1 MHPYNADFGARDIYR
16 PNGEHATG
24 AWPHYAL
31 NAPQIAPDEEYHRL
45 QMIQNQSLLSHDT
58 DREMELLAWD
68 QFCQEIASRNAFKS
82 DYEISLAQQR
92 VCQRQEEWQR
102 AQHKAQES
110 SGRATVDYM
119 SEVEQ
124 YMNTMPGLYPATS
137 AEMPHYSQGSSSMPM
152 SSEAVSGSPLFDP
165 LCFGFFSP
173 HRDIYQNPPPFPKH
187 LGVVLGASGPGN
199 SSLYTS
205 SQDKPPDAPKKK
217 RPVH

>member
-1 MHPYNADFGARDIYR
+1 MHPYNADFGARDIHM
-16 PNGEHATG
+16 PNGERATG
-24 AWPHYAL
+24 AWPHDAL
-31 NAPQIAPDEEYHRL
+31 NPHQIAPDEEYHRR
-45 QMIQNQSLLSHDT
+45 QMIQNESLLLHAR

-152 SSEAVSGSPLFDP
+152 SSEAVSSSSLFDP
-165 LCFGFFSP
+165 LCFSFFSP
-173 HRDIYQNPPPFPKH
+173 YRDIYQNPPPFPKH
-187 LGVVLGASGPGN
+187 LGFVSGASRPRN
-199 SSLYTS
+199 SSTHTS
-205 SQDKPPDAPKKK
+205 SEAKPPDAPKKK
-217 RPVH
+217 

>member
-1 MHPYNADFGARDIYR
+1 
-16 PNGEHATG
+16 
-24 AWPHYAL
+24 
-31 NAPQIAPDEEYHRL
+31 
-45 QMIQNQSLLSHDT
+45 MIQTQSLLSHNRDS
-58 DREMELLAWD
+58 EMELLAWD

-110 SGRATVDYM
+110 SGRPAVDYM

-124 YMNTMPGLYPATS
+124 YMNTVPELYPATS

-152 SSEAVSGSPLFDP
+152 SNEAVSSSSLFDP
-165 LCFGFFSP
+165 LCFSFFSP
-173 HRDIYQNPPPFPKH
+173 YRDIYQNPPPFPKE
-187 LGVVLGASGPGN
+187 LGFVPGASGPGN
-199 SSLYTS
+199 LSLYTS
-205 SQDKPPDAPKKK
+205 SQGKAPDAPKKK